1 LCELPSTGETMF
13 PPRAPFFTLSRI
25 RQIVGCA
32 RAKPGS
38 ARQSLL
44 SFEFLAQCLGRDEV
58 DKRLPPVDFDHGYQ
72 LAVARLEPWIAIDPD
87 FYEFEAKFGA

>member
-1 LCELPSTGETMF
+1 M
-13 PPRAPFFTLSRI
+13 I

-38 ARQSLL
+38 ARRSLV
-44 SFEFLAQCLGRDEV
+44 SFEFLAQCLGLDEV

-72 LAVARLEPWIAIDPD
+72 LAVARLESGVAIDPD
-87 FYEFEAKFGA
+87 FYEFKAELGA

>member
-1 LCELPSTGETMF
+1 MF
-13 PPRAPFFTLSRI
+13 PPFATFFTLSRI